1 MRISRKN
8 SETNQGLK
16 AASINIKKGILK
28 AAIKE
33 GKKLDKAEQNSKR
46 LKIVIPSPPEIKP
59 QSSRKMNCLPPV
71 KVNVNIDLSKTFNIQ
86 RFSPSNNNRSSANTN
101 QLPAYL
107 LTPETLTELGLP
119 VELQEDHLI
128 NLQKRLSLQ
137 H

>member
-1 MRISRKN
+1 MYLIRNLFEIYKPERLRNILERQLMRISRKN

-59 QSSRKMNCLPPV
+59 
-71 KVNVNIDLSKTFNIQ
+71 
-86 RFSPSNNNRSSANTN
+86 
-101 QLPAYL
+101 
-107 LTPETLTELGLP
+107 
-119 VELQEDHLI
+119 
-128 NLQKRLSLQ
+128 
-137 H
+137 